1 MFQRSQRRRRRLI
14 QGLAGRDADHILDA
28 AQLLQNFRRTVVLR
42 GTVPNA
48 RLGHSER
55 GAPVRRRGAVALP
68 RRGYG
73 ALRRENLSVPVT
85 FTERASDSGP
95 GRRG

>member
-1 MFQRSQRRRRRLI
+1 MLITFWTPRSFLRTS
-14 QGLAGRDADHILDA
+14 DALG
-28 AQLLQNFRRTVVLR
+28 
-42 GTVPNA
+42 GTVPKE

-85 FTERASDSGP
+85 FTERASDSEP
-95 GRRG
+95 GRRGLVSRRWRKQ